1 MSTPTPPPT
10 TVAPR
15 RRTSALKMMFWL
27 LLVPILL
34 IVGYFAVV
42 LNWNYSTGE
51 RAGWVQKLSRKG
63 WLCKTW
69 EGEMAM
75 VSMPGAIPEKFLFTV
90 RDDAVAESIN
100 KVMGK
105 RVTLHYEEKVGLPT
119 SCFGETRH
127 FVTSVLQV
135 EEIPLAPV
143 SSCRTDLR
151 LLQVRRLRLLRRSRP
166 HRHHAVNRS
175 AADRARH
182 VPGKELDATVR
193 DRRPFRCVYAV
204 PAPTIISHGPTNPLL
219 VSN

>member
-1 MSTPTPPPT
+1 MSTPTPPP
-10 TVAPR
+10 VNVEPR
-15 RRTSALKMMFWL
+15 RRTSWLKMMFWL
-27 LLVPILL
+27 LIVPVALVA
-34 IVGYFAVV
+34 GYFAVV

-90 RDDAVAESIN
+90 RDDAVADRIN

-127 FVTSVLQV
+127 YVTEVTRV
-135 EEIPLAPV
+135 EEIPLAPGIV
-143 SSCRTDLR
+143 
-151 LLQVRRLRLLRRSRP
+151 
-166 HRHHAVNRS
+166 
-175 AADRARH
+175 
-182 VPGKELDATVR
+182 VPT
-193 DRRPFRCVYAV
+193 PQ
-204 PAPTIISHGPTNPLL
+204 PAPPAAPPK
-219 VSN
+219 

>member
-1 MSTPTPPPT
+1 
-10 TVAPR
+10 
-15 RRTSALKMMFWL
+15 MMFWL
-27 LLVPILL
+27 LIVPVALVA
-34 IVGYFAVV
+34 GYFAVV

-127 FVTSVLQV
+127 FVNNVLQV
-135 EEIPLAPV
+135 EEIPLAPGVVVPTKPAV
-143 SSCRTDLR
+143 SPTTPIDRHAGRTPGAAGATIIDSGVAFARAANTSREKLG
-151 LLQVRRLRLLRRSRP
+151 QVIPRP
-166 HRHHAVNRS
+166 
-175 AADRARH
+175 
-182 VPGKELDATVR
+182 
-193 DRRPFRCVYAV
+193 DRRPPAFRTARQSRLRFQTSAARVQFRCQVSSRSASLSV
-204 PAPTIISHGPTNPLL
+204 LII
-219 VSN
+219 